1 MKDQL
6 RDIKPLLPIPDYS
19 YELFLGGAFL
29 LLFLA
34 MVALFFLVRKIY
46 RTRQESLKHRY
57 FKELKAVDW
66 EDPKKAA
73 YRVTFLARKLCE
85 DKRSKEIFSQLLPM
99 LEPFKY
105 KKEVPEVDLETLQQY
120 NLLVHVI
127 DESL

>member
-1 MKDQL
+1 MEDQL
-6 RDIKPLLPIPDYS
+6 RDIKPLLEIPDTS
-19 YELFLGGAFL
+19 YMLFLGGAMV

-34 MVALFFLVRKIY
+34 LMALFFLLRKMW
-46 RTRQESLKHRY
+46 RERQKSLEQRY
-57 FKELKAVDW
+57 FEALKSVDW

-73 YRVTFLARKLCE
+73 YAVTFLGRKLCK
-85 DKRSKEIFSQLLPM
+85 DDRSREIFAQLLPM

-105 KKEVPEVDLETLQQY
+105 KKEVPAVDLETLQQY